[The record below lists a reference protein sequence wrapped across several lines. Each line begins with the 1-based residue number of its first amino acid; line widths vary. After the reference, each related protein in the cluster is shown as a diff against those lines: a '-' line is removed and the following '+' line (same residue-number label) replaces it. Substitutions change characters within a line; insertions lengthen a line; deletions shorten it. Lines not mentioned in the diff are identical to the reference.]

1 MRAEDA
7 YGPSANKGRDMTDAK
22 ANMTTASS
30 GGVESVDRALSIV
43 GCFQAGDHALSLTEI
58 AARTGLY
65 KSTILRL
72 TVSLEKA
79 GYLVR
84 HQDKSYR
91 LGPELMRLGGL
102 YQRSLRLEDHVRPVL
117 RQLMRESGESA
128 SFFRREGAWRICA
141 FREDSTQAIR
151 DHVHE
156 GDRLPLDRG
165 AAGHVLTH
173 FAGTVSAADFAA
185 LPLRSFGERESETGA
200 AAVPVFSQREG
211 LIGALTLSGPLTRFT
226 EERVAVMA
234 PLLLAAGRRLSETLG
249 GHYPI

>member
-1 MRAEDA
+1 
-7 YGPSANKGRDMTDAK
+7 MTDAK
-22 ANMTTASS
+22 PTTSATAS
-30 GGVESVDRALSIV
+30 GGVDAVDRALSIV

-91 LGPELMRLGGL
+91 LGPELLRLGGL

-117 RQLMRESGESA
+117 RQLMRDSGESA

-141 FREDSTQAIR
+141 FREDSTHAIR

-156 GDRLPLDRG
+156 GDRLPLERG
-165 AAGHVLTH
+165 AAGHVLTR
-173 FAGTVSAADFAA
+173 FADGATLTDIAD
-185 LPLRSFGERESETGA
+185 LPLLSFGEREAETGA
-200 AAVPVFSQREG
+200 AAVPVFSQRDG

-226 EERVAVMA
+226 PDRVEGMKA
-234 PLLLAAGRRLSETLG
+234 LLLNAGRRLSETLG
-249 GHYPI
+249 GAYPSSLR